1 MLVRCALAQDADYW
15 TGLAL
20 GWLEHGFP
28 AAGLIDD
35 LAALKDAPGRGQPI
49 RHRALRV
56 YRVSVA
62 AVFGPGQ

>member
-1 MLVRCALAQDADYW
+1 MAGPASTRTMRGCCRCW

-28 AAGLIDD
+28 TAEVMDD
-35 LAALKDAPGRGQPI
+35 LAALKDAPDRGQPI

-56 YRVSVA
+56 YRKA
-62 AVFGPGQ
+62 L